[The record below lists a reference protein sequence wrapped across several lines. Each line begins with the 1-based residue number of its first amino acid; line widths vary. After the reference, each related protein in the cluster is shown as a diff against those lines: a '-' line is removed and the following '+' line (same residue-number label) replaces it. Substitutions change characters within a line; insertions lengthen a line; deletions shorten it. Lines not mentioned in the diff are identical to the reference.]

1 MLLLRLN
8 RHLIPGFAEVV
19 KQLEALKA
27 KCDIH
32 AAVSVAAQNAREGD
46 FVHVRGVVSLHFCRD
61 IDSFSMFTVLH
72 KSRE

>member
-27 KCDIH
+27 KCDVH

-46 FVHVRGVVSLHFCRD
+46 FVHVA
-61 IDSFSMFTVLH
+61 
-72 KSRE
+72 